1 MTGRAFGVKNLATI
15 TRSWSYILSIDSS
28 ARPAMRRTC
37 WDDIK
42 EDEKCIGLSRENA
55 QVWNKWRWRVGRNW
69 ITEDHLEGQN
79 KPLCVCVCVCVCV
92 LLLWLYV
99 VACCLYVSCSMLL
112 CRICCQVV
120 ILTCWVV
127 ASTINIY
134 QTFIIKQINY
144 YYYYAEICWS
154 RRNSFWSV
162 CFCLAWGYRWY

>member
-79 KPLCVCVCVCVCV
+79 KPLCVCVCVCVI
-92 LLLWLYV
+92 V
-99 VACCLYVSCSMLL
+99 VIICCSMLFVCKL
-112 CRICCQVV
+112 FNASLSYMLSSRYSNVLSCCKHNQH
-120 ILTCWVV
+120 I
-127 ASTINIY
+127 SNIY
-134 QTFIIKQINY
+134 Y
-144 YYYYAEICWS
+144 
-154 RRNSFWSV
+154 
-162 CFCLAWGYRWY
+162 